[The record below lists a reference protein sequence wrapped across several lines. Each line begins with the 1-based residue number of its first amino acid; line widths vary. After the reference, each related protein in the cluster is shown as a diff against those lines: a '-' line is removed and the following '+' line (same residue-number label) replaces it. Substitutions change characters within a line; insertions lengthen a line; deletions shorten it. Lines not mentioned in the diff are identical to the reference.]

1 MTLVARQVTSQSTTI
16 RQSMLREQIQLSM
29 DRRLSKVLGVT
40 SIKGVI
46 VKQQM
51 VEP

>member
-16 RQSMLREQIQLSM
+16 RQSISREQTPLSM

-40 SIKGVI
+40 SIKGAI
-46 VKQQM
+46 ARQQM
-51 VEP
+51 VEL